1 MKVIYII
8 GGMCNGKST
17 IGRVMR
23 NHGAEFIDLDLLANE
38 SQKDEAIVTKLS
50 ELGVEGLVENGKV
63 NRSVMLDYLFSSS
76 HATQRVDEAI
86 HPIIKELLDKKLA
99 ELKSSGCRTVV
110 VEYTGYY
117 GKPRNEDIFLKDADF
132 VVWIES
138 SLKDKIERASKR
150 DLPAHELT
158 WRMRVQPYDEE
169 YEAVADYTIHNNSDE
184 EALNECVEEMWS
196 YCS

>member
-17 IGRVMR
+17 IGRALEER
-23 NHGAEFIDLDLLANE
+23 GAKFIDLDLLANE
-38 SQKDEAIVTKLS
+38 GQKEQACIAELAK
-50 ELGVEGLVENGKV
+50 LGVDGLVEGGKV

-76 HATQRVDEAI
+76 FATKRVDEAI
-86 HPIIKELLDKKLA
+86 HPIVKELLDKKLEA
-99 ELKSSGCRTVV
+99 LEKEGYKTVV

-117 GKPRNEDIFLKDADF
+117 GEPRDKDIFLKDADF

-169 YEAVADYTIHNNSDE
+169 YEAVADYTIHNNDTK
-184 EALNECVEEMWS
+184 EALNDSVEQLWS
-196 YCS
+196 CCS

>member
-17 IGRVMR
+17 IGHALEK
-23 NHGAEFIDLDLLANE
+23 HGAKFIDLDLLANDG
-38 SQKDEAIVTKLS
+38 QKEQKMILELAKLD
-50 ELGVEGLVENGKV
+50 VDGLVENGEV
-63 NRSVMLDYLFSSS
+63 NRSIMLDYLFSSS
-76 HATQRVDEAI
+76 FATQRVDEAI
-86 HPIIKELLDKKLA
+86 HPIVKELLDKRLEKL
-99 ELKSSGCRTVV
+99 EKSGCEVAV

-117 GKPRNEDIFLKDADF
+117 GKPREEDIFLKDADL

-169 YEAVADYTIHNNSDE
+169 YEAVADYTIHNNSSE
-184 EALNECVEEMWS
+184 EALSECVEQLWAH
-196 YCS
+196 CR